1 MSKRKLYTLTALL
14 LGGATLLSNG
24 CLSAFW
30 QGMWNTGWPA
40 HNRWLSLGWDILQE
54 NLFS

>member
-1 MSKRKLYTLTALL
+1 MSKKKLVTFAALL
-14 LGGATLLSNG
+14 SGTVFATG